1 MNTIIRYMFFIIA
14 LVLLYFVGKT
24 IYYDNEATAADVV
37 VLQTGDTN

>member
-24 IYYDNEATAADVV
+24 IYYDNTATAGAVV
-37 VLQTGDTN
+37 DAQGEGQS